1 MRSCMRKAAAVFL
14 SFFMALAGCGLGIC
28 VQAETPQRTVK
39 FAYYYDGD
47 FMYKNDA
54 GEYMGYDVEY
64 LYELSKYAGWEYQF
78 VEYDSFESALAGV
91 ENGEAD
97 IIPALFKTE
106 ERQQK
111 LLFSDKNMGSIYVTL
126 IVPLDDTSHSYNDY
140 ASFDGQKIGILAGS
154 EDGESF
160 RRLAAEKNIQ
170 ADIIEMH
177 SSDELLKALD
187 DGTLDAVAITYLGNS
202 SQYRTVS
209 EFSPMEM
216 YFGMNLSAESIKTE
230 MDAAMAEM
238 QVNEPDFQ
246 TRIYNQY
253 FQTRTAENPV
263 FSKEESDYIA
273 TDPVIRVALRTDN
286 APYSYLDQKGN
297 LAGAVVDLFEKISSM
312 SGLKFQYV
320 PAASVDEATKMIR
333 DGEVD
338 VIGKI
343 RSDYVTAYDNNIR
356 MTNPY
361 MSVAMTE
368 LTRKGTVEINTVA
381 VPVSLQTLYETVS
394 ARNGSTLKPVYYSSA
409 KACFDALSSGEVDA
423 VAIDVSSATYL
434 LNSSRASDYTLNMM
448 NGYDYSIAAG
458 TSTSADTPLYAILN
472 KCIRNISDYSV
483 NELVLKHS
491 TVSMNSLQVLL
502 NRIPAGAMGLA
513 VAVLAAAVI
522 GLIILIQREIRHSRQ
537 ERELAAQKLQTK
549 AKEQELMV
557 AEKANE
563 QKSEFFGNLSH
574 DMRTPLNGI
583 LGYADLA
590 MNHTEDSGKVQDYLG
605 KIKISGNLLLDL
617 VNDTLTISKL
627 ENKKYDLHPES
638 IDAAALLEETAVSV
652 RAAAVKREV
661 EFEVQTE
668 QCGSRRILADRL
680 CLQKIVLN
688 LLTNA
693 VKFTPAGGR
702 VTLNAALADAGE
714 GHAELRMEVSDTGI
728 GISREFLP
736 HIFDPFAQERTS
748 GYDSAAGTGLG
759 LSIVHDLVQL
769 MNGTIAVESE
779 KGRGTKFTV
788 HLPVRFAAQKS
799 EAAASAEAHTA
810 LKGRQVLICED
821 NAMNLEILQEI
832 VQAEGILTLSAR
844 DGSQAVEAFARSKTY
859 SIDAVLMDLRM
870 PVMDGYEAAAKI
882 RALDRPDAADVPIIA
897 VSADAYA
904 EDLVRC
910 RASGMDS
917 HISKPIQKEELFAA
931 LSEAFSARKNK

>member
-1 MRSCMRKAAAVFL
+1 MRGCMRKAAAFFL
-14 SFFMALAGCGLGIC
+14 SFFMVLAGCGMGTC
-28 VQAETPQRTVK
+28 VQAETPRRTVK

-111 LLFSDKNMGSIYVTL
+111 LLFSAKNMGSIYVTL
-126 IVPLDDTSHSYNDY
+126 IVPPDDTSHSYNDY

-160 RRLAAEKNIQ
+160 RRLAAEKDIQ
-170 ADIIEMH
+170 ADIVEMH

-187 DGTLDAVAITYLGNS
+187 DGTLDAVAISYLGS
-202 SQYRTVS
+202 SSRYRIVS
-209 EFSPMEM
+209 EFSPTEM
-216 YFGMNLSAESIKTE
+216 YFGMNKNAESIAAE
-230 MDAAMAEM
+230 LNDAMAQM

-253 FQTRTAENPV
+253 FQTRTGENPV
-263 FSKEESDYIA
+263 FSKEESEYIA

-297 LAGAVVDLFEKISSM
+297 LAGAVVDLFEKISTM
-312 SGLKFQYV
+312 SGLQFQYI
-320 PAASVDEATKMIR
+320 PASSVDEATKMIR
-333 DGEVD
+333 DGDVD

-343 RSDYVTAYDNNIR
+343 RSDYVIAYDNNIR

-394 ARNGSTLKPVYYSSA
+394 ARNGSTLKAVYYSSA
-409 KACFDALSSGEVDA
+409 KTCFDALTAGEVDA

-458 TSTSADTPLYAILN
+458 TSTTADTPLYGILN

-502 NRIPAGAMGLA
+502 NRIPAGVMGLA

-537 ERELAAQKLQTK
+537 ERELAAQKLQTR

-627 ENKKYDLHPES
+627 ENKKYELHPES

-652 RAAAVKREV
+652 RAAAVKREI
-661 EFEVQTE
+661 EFEVKTE
-668 QCGSRRILADRL
+668 QCGNRRILADRL

-702 VTLNAALADAGE
+702 VTLNAALADTGD
-714 GHAELRMEVSDTGI
+714 GRAELQMEVGDTGI
-728 GISREFLP
+728 GISKEFLP
-736 HIFDPFAQERTS
+736 HIFDPFTQERTS
-748 GYDSAAGTGLG
+748 GYDSTSGTGLG

-769 MNGTIAVESE
+769 MNGTITVESE
-779 KGRGTKFTV
+779 KGKGTKFTV
-788 HLPVRFAAQKS
+788 HLPVRCTVEKS
-799 EAAASAEAHTA
+799 AAAASMQIHPS
-810 LKGRQVLICED
+810 LKGCRVLICED

-832 VQAEGILTLSAR
+832 VQAEGILILSAR
-844 DGSQAVEAFARSKTY
+844 DGSQGVAAFAQSRPY

-870 PVMDGYEAAAKI
+870 PVMNGYEAAAKI
-882 RALDRPDAADVPIIA
+882 RALSRPDADVPIIA
-897 VSADAYA
+897 ISADAYA
-904 EDLVRC
+904 EDLARC
-910 RASGMDS
+910 QAAGMDS
-917 HISKPIQKEELFAA
+917 HISKPVQKEELFAA

>member
-1 MRSCMRKAAAVFL
+1 MN
-14 SFFMALAGCGLGIC
+14 
-28 VQAETPQRTVK
+28 
-39 FAYYYDGD
+39 
-47 FMYKNDA
+47 KN
-54 GEYMGYDVEY
+54 
-64 LYELSKYAGWEYQF
+64 
-78 VEYDSFESALAGV
+78 
-91 ENGEAD
+91 
-97 IIPALFKTE
+97 
-106 ERQQK
+106 
-111 LLFSDKNMGSIYVTL
+111 
-126 IVPLDDTSHSYNDY
+126 
-140 ASFDGQKIGILAGS
+140 
-154 EDGESF
+154 
-160 RRLAAEKNIQ
+160 
-170 ADIIEMH
+170 
-177 SSDELLKALD
+177 
-187 DGTLDAVAITYLGNS
+187 
-202 SQYRTVS
+202 
-209 EFSPMEM
+209 
-216 YFGMNLSAESIKTE
+216 AESIAAE
-230 MDAAMAEM
+230 LNDAMAQM

-253 FQTRTAENPV
+253 FQTRTGENPV
-263 FSKEESDYIA
+263 FSKEESEYIA

-297 LAGAVVDLFEKISSM
+297 LAGAVVDLFEKISTM
-312 SGLKFQYV
+312 SGLQFQYI
-320 PAASVDEATKMIR
+320 PASSVDEATKMIR
-333 DGEVD
+333 DGDVD

-343 RSDYVTAYDNNIR
+343 RSDYVIAYDNNIR

-394 ARNGSTLKPVYYSSA
+394 ARNGSTLKAVYYSSA
-409 KACFDALSSGEVDA
+409 KTCFDALTAGEVDA

-458 TSTSADTPLYAILN
+458 TSTTADTPLYGILN

-502 NRIPAGAMGLA
+502 NRIPAGVMGLA

-537 ERELAAQKLQTK
+537 ERELAAQKLQTR

-627 ENKKYDLHPES
+627 ENKKYELHPES

-652 RAAAVKREV
+652 RAAAVKREI
-661 EFEVQTE
+661 EFEVKTE
-668 QCGSRRILADRL
+668 QCGNRRILADRL

-702 VTLNAALADAGE
+702 VTLNAALADTGD
-714 GHAELRMEVSDTGI
+714 GRAELQMEVGDTGI
-728 GISREFLP
+728 GISKEFLP
-736 HIFDPFAQERTS
+736 HIFDPFTQERTS
-748 GYDSAAGTGLG
+748 GYDSTSGTGLG

-769 MNGTIAVESE
+769 MNGTITVESE
-779 KGRGTKFTV
+779 KGKGTKFTV
-788 HLPVRFAAQKS
+788 HLPVRCTVEKS
-799 EAAASAEAHTA
+799 AAAASMQIHPS
-810 LKGRQVLICED
+810 LKGCRVLICED

-832 VQAEGILTLSAR
+832 VQAEGILILSAR
-844 DGSQAVEAFARSKTY
+844 DGSQAVAAFAQSRPY

-870 PVMDGYEAAAKI
+870 PVMNGYEAAAKI
-882 RALDRPDAADVPIIA
+882 RALSRPDADVPIIA
-897 VSADAYA
+897 ISADAYA
-904 EDLVRC
+904 EDLARC
-910 RASGMDS
+910 QAAGMDS
-917 HISKPIQKEELFAA
+917 HISKPVQKEELFAA